1 MALKDFVYQN
11 NQVTWRVEILGT
23 DVSDRIALS
32 GIGSIRQ
39 TLDTQILT
47 EFQSGDCQ
55 LTLSDPDGVF
65 STSKS
70 DNFFTQNAWAAS
82 GYLARIEVYGGY
94 RHPTTGASEET
105 RVFKG
110 FILSVNRDSK
120 TGTVT
125 LNASDNAAIH
135 RQQVSNFGMMQRTE
149 LKEGDQRSIRGT
161 YDVNPLITPISDDS
175 VTATLS
181 GTTAAGSASSE
192 VMREKKTFDDFGELS
207 ETAFQ
212 IQQSRGQTQLLTEEA
227 VSSLTDAKVSAQ
239 FKTPYR
245 YQHILN
251 NVRKVSGYFNIQNDR
266 VLAIEPEEANR
277 FFASLGRL
285 QARYEQDTADETF
298 SWRGNVTDFIV
309 HPETQ
314 VIYALI
320 SGTRATTVRTVLPRL
335 VSYDSISEVS
345 RVLYTPSMYQE
356 YWRLATADFDT
367 FYILKSLGGREDG
380 QPRLA
385 SYNPSEWNN
394 AAMPQTAIVRYKVS
408 EETVSEIAGTGNAH
422 RPQLATFHFVG
433 GGTDGRVG
441 SDARFGFVPDTRQ
454 NFTFARGV
462 LWYRFANRTSF
473 GLNRWRAADGN
484 LHHEITILRDGR
496 NNEASFDFIIDE
508 AKDKIFGA
516 HTTQSSTE
524 STLLV
529 YEKALMASY

>member
-1 MALKDFVYQN
+1 MALQDFVYQN
-11 NQVTWRVEILGT
+11 AEVTWRVEILGQ

-32 GIGSIRQ
+32 GVGSIRQ

-55 LTLSDPDGVF
+55 ITLSDPNGDF

-70 DNFFTQNAWAAS
+70 ENFFTQNAWAAS
-82 GYLARIEVYGGY
+82 GYLARIEVFGGY
-94 RHPTTGASEET
+94 RNPSTGASEET

-110 FILSVNRDSK
+110 FILSVHRDSK
-120 TGTVT
+120 TGLVT
-125 LNASDNAAIH
+125 LNASDNSAIH
-135 RQQVSNFGMMQRTE
+135 RQQVSNFGMIQQVE
-149 LKEGDQRSIRGT
+149 LPEGERRSIRGT

-181 GTTAAGSASSE
+181 GTDGEGQASSE

-212 IQQSRGQTQLLTEEA
+212 MQQSRGATQLLTEEA
-227 VSSLTDAKVSAQ
+227 VSSLTDPKVSAQ
-239 FKTPYR
+239 LKTPYR
-245 YQHILN
+245 YEHVLS
-251 NVRKVSGYFNIQNDR
+251 NVRKVSSYFNVQPDIVQ
-266 VLAIEPEEANR
+266 AIEPAEAKR

-285 QARYEQDTADETF
+285 QARYEQDTANETF

-314 VIYALI
+314 MIYALI
-320 SGTRATTVRTVLPRL
+320 SGTRAGSVPNVLPRL

-345 RVLYTPSMYQE
+345 RVIYTPATYQE

-367 FYILKSLGGREDG
+367 LYILKSLGRREAGR
-380 QPRLA
+380 PRRA
-385 SYNPSEWNN
+385 SYNPAEWN
-394 AAMPQTAIVRYKVS
+394 AGAMPETAIVRYQVS
-408 EETVSEIAGTGNAH
+408 EQTVSEIAGTGTVN
-422 RPQLATFHFVG
+422 RPQLATYHAGSGDVAG
-433 GGTDGRVG
+433 GR
-441 SDARFGFVPDTRQ
+441 REERLGFIPDTRQ

-462 LWYRFANRTSF
+462 LWYRFANRSMF
-473 GLNRWRAADGN
+473 GLNRWRPSDGD
-484 LHHEITILRDGR
+484 LRHEITIPIDGR

-508 AKDKIFGA
+508 ANDKIFGA

-524 STLLV
+524 STILV
-529 YEKALMASY
+529 YEKALAASY

>member
-1 MALKDFVYQN
+1 MALQDFVYHN
-11 NQVTWRVEILGT
+11 FEVTWRVDILGT

-55 LTLSDPDGVF
+55 LTLSDPDGDF
-65 STSKS
+65 STSKD
-70 DNFFTQNAWAAS
+70 DNFFTENAWAAS
-82 GYLARIEVYGGY
+82 GYLARIEVFGGY
-94 RHPTTGASEET
+94 RNPSTGASEET

-135 RQQVSNFGMMQRTE
+135 RQQVSNFGMTQRME
-149 LKEGDQRSIRGT
+149 LPEGARRSIRGT

-212 IQQSRGQTQLLTEEA
+212 MQQSRGQSRLLTEEA
-227 VSSLTDAKVSAQ
+227 VSTLTDATVSAQ

-251 NVRKVSGYFNIQNDR
+251 NVRSVSGYFNIQNDR

-320 SGTRATTVRTVLPRL
+320 SGTRAGSVPNVLPRL

-345 RVLYTPSMYQE
+345 RVLYTPDTYQE

-367 FYILKSLGGREDG
+367 FYILKSSGRREQG
-380 QPRLA
+380 RPQLA
-385 SYNPSEWNN
+385 TYNPSEWN
-394 AAMPQTAIVRYKVS
+394 ADALPQTAIVQYQVS
-408 EETVSEIAGTGNAH
+408 EQTVSEIDNMDDEH
-422 RPQLATFHFVG
+422 HPQLATYHAGLGDVVG
-433 GGTDGRVG
+433 GR
-441 SDARFGFVPDTRQ
+441 REERLGFVPDTRQ

-473 GLNRWRAADGN
+473 GLNRWRAADDN

-529 YEKALMASY
+529 YQKSLEASY